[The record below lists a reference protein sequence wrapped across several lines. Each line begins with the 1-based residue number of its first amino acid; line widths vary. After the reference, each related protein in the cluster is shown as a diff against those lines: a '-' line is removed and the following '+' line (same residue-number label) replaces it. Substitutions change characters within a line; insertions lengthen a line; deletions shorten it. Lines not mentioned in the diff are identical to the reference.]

1 MRGNGKR
8 QLTLAGLL
16 TAGEMSH
23 VLSKDCRS
31 TWETERCCLC
41 VCLLSYFSLWKS
53 VFSLVLPG
61 SDTERFPQWMG
72 FEASCFFCR
81 WQSWKPRFFFSSS
94 CFLIPGT
101 EWCLDGSH
109 ELILFRSEPHSAAIV
124 GQSISVR
131 MALIWISYFI
141 KLMVTLVY

>member
-1 MRGNGKR
+1 MGKGNWPWLAYWLQERWAMCWARTVVQLEKR
-8 QLTLAGLL
+8 RDAVFV
-16 TAGEMSH
+16 S
-23 VLSKDCRS
+23 VCR
-31 TWETERCCLC
+31 
-41 VCLLSYFSLWKS
+41 VIFSLWKS

-141 KLMVTLVY
+141 KLMVTLV